1 MMMSPRMLA
10 LALLCWSGA
19 AVAEDLVVIEADKA
33 SPLAV
38 GAVVPDGKA
47 IELPAGVKVLLV
59 GASGKTVSLVGPYNA
74 TPSAGTPKGDGKLM
88 VALASLVKGKS
99 EETGY
104 VGATRDLPWRT
115 TEADILT
122 LDGRLKE
129 TQCVVEPDAKQVT
142 MLLDPNVGRAEK
154 ITLMSVET
162 GAAAELNWPTANR
175 SMRWPASVPFED
187 GNTYIVDIPQPAS
200 QPASL
205 NQFTVKVVPKA
216 AANKVERIS
225 QLIEA
230 GCTAQA
236 RMMVELIKKTAQ

>member
-1 MMMSPRMLA
+1 MTMSPRMLA
-10 LALLCWSGA
+10 AVLLCWSGA
-19 AVAEDLVVIEADKA
+19 AMAEDLVVIDASKA
-33 SPLAV
+33 PALAL
-38 GAVVPDGKA
+38 GAVIPDGKA
-47 IELPAGVKVLLV
+47 IELPAGAKVLLV
-59 GASGKTVSLVGPYNA
+59 GASGKTVSLTGPYSG

-88 VALASLVKGKS
+88 VALASLVKPKS

-115 TEADILT
+115 TEADILA
-122 LDGRLKE
+122 LDGRMKD
-129 TQCVVEPDAKQVT
+129 TQCVVEGDGKQVNL
-142 MLLDPNVGRAEK
+142 LLDPNKPRADK
-154 ITLMSVET
+154 ITLMSVES
-162 GAAAELNWPTANR
+162 GAAAELNWPVKTS
-175 SMRWPASVPFED
+175 SMRWPSAVPFDD

-205 NQFTVKVVPKA
+205 TQFTVKVVPKA

-230 GCTAQA
+230 GCTEQA